1 MGSAINSR
9 RVVITGIGIVCP
21 LGSTPEEYWSA
32 LAAGRSGV
40 MRCEMLPADR
50 IPLKFAGEARQFT
63 GAIDDFGP
71 LEADRKKAIR
81 KGLKVMCRDTQMAI
95 AAAQR
100 GLADAGLSESLP
112 DSNRAGVVVG
122 SDYMLSLPG
131 DLLGAIRKCADTGTF
146 QFQRWGNDGL
156 GETEPLWMLKYL
168 PNMPASHIAIFND
181 LRGPNNSLTMREV
194 AGVMSVGEAF
204 RTIQRGHADLMIA
217 GATGTRLLPMQA
229 IHVMQTEQLANEAAD
244 PATACRPFDK
254 HRSGMVAGEGAGMLV
269 LESADSAS
277 ARGARVYGEVIGFG
291 ASSVADRNLNGRCDV
306 ALTNALRAALDDGD
320 IALSDIG
327 HINAHGLS
335 THERDVEEA
344 RAIRNVFGEKADD
357 LPVTA
362 VKSFFGNLGA
372 ASGVVELA
380 ASLLAFQHGRL
391 PRVLNYRVPDPECPV
406 RAVTDDATSPGT
418 AFVKLS
424 VTPQGQAAAICIR
437 RL

>member
-1 MGSAINSR
+1 MGSANNSR

-40 MRCEMLPADR
+40 APCEMLPADR

-71 LEADRKKAIR
+71 LDADRKKAIR

-100 GLADAGLSESLP
+100 ALGDAGLIESPP
-112 DSNRAGVVVG
+112 DPTRSGVVVG
-122 SDYMLSLPG
+122 SDYMLTMPA
-131 DLLGAIRKCADTGTF
+131 DLMGGIRKCSETGEF
-146 QFQRWGNDGL
+146 QFGRWGNEGL

-181 LRGPNNSLTMREV
+181 FRGPNNSLTMREA
-194 AGVMSVGEAF
+194 AGVMSLGEAF
-204 RTIQRGHADLMIA
+204 RTIARGHADLMIA
-217 GATGTRLLPMQA
+217 GATGTRLLPLQA
-229 IHVMQTEQLANEAAD
+229 IHVMQTEQLANEADD
-244 PATACRPFDK
+244 PASASRPFDK
-254 HRSGMVAGEGAGMLV
+254 HRSGMVAGEGAGMLI
-269 LESADSAS
+269 LESADSAQ
-277 ARGARVYGEVIGFG
+277 ARGARVYGEVLGFG

-306 ALTNALRAALDDGD
+306 ALINALRAALADADL
-320 IALSDIG
+320 APADIG

-335 THERDVEEA
+335 THDRDIEEA
-344 RAIRNVFGEKADD
+344 RAIREVFTDKTDD
-357 LPVTA
+357 LPLTA
-362 VKSFFGNLGA
+362 VKSNFGNLGA

-380 ASLLAFQHGRL
+380 ASLLAMQHARL

-406 RAVTDDATSPGT
+406 RTVIDDATAPGET
-418 AFVKLS
+418 FVKLS
-424 VTPQGQAAAICIR
+424 VTPQGQAAAIYIAR
-437 RL
+437 